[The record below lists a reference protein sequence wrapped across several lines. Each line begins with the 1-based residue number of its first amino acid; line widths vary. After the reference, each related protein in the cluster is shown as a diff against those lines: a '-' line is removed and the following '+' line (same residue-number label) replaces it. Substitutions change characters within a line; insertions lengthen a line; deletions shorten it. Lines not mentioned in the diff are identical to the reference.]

1 MDRPCN
7 PSETFLFTPSRF
19 VHYGIDDGNFRYYYA
34 YGNTQPEDLL
44 KHIHRDDIVLPNVLL
59 LGCGDLRSCLY
70 TLWKNFDPIFGYKN
84 FQGIHFSL
92 NDYCSAVLARDVL
105 FLYLIQQ
112 LHYLRHD
119 EMKLKKWFCAIWAI
133 WYSHELLPDHR
144 QILKESLSLLHSFAE
159 SCSLWSQSSD
169 NPLRNIVSFQ
179 EEETLT
185 ATRSM
190 WKLWLKLCD
199 VNVDW
204 ISLKKESPK
213 SEFVSMN
220 SKLMSITKC
229 RKVLGLLSIGTCKEE
244 VEKMSGEFEKY
255 FKSGCVFAEV
265 TFQLSMPSSKCENFA
280 NPTFFEK
287 EDLYTLHYASVPYL
301 CYFHTLQFSV
311 NKLLK
316 AGVSSSDMNWLKV
329 DQASFKVYPVLANCV
344 QQFVIWLT
352 SSSNCLNNQLNH
364 SNSSVSFTFQLG
376 NAIKFLYFQ
385 KEEPQFDIVH
395 SSNLIDTLSP
405 PSLVLSVAPVLKKH
419 GLLITTSLLYQMVTS
434 CGLYMQEVF
443 GFPTEQIP
451 ILCGMRCIGQDG
463 KYNCE
468 VSINP
473 APAYHNTLSSLG
485 YGQGELVFV
494 WEKVNGAMPLILP
507 SLNDSGFAHSLHNC
521 IRNCTT
527 SFRTKNNDV
536 SRGMCSHTGVLV
548 LKSFVSQLSKSVAIE
563 DYLFWEGFS
572 RLIRS
577 DEPLKPYLLHLQTQ
591 MLLSGLHIHLTLTV
605 EDCPLCNGMPFGK
618 SLCTVPIEFAC
629 VGLTVPFF
637 LAFLHPSNQ
646 DLIDPIEID
655 ALPSEFQ
662 IIDSAPCMVSS
673 GRKLEMTVIIPQKYM
688 DSTHKITIAASTT
701 KHTLIG
707 PSVTITPFCSN
718 LLTPERSSSALFPLY
733 QTRLSPV
740 ESSFGELTE
749 YFVEEGYFISTVTL
763 SVDTISCLGSNC
775 KLNVLQLS
783 PFSIKLICGSLNLVL
798 TFHAPID
805 FNGSKIQLFRKKGL
819 VKVTAPRTIYQF
831 YNEQLH
837 FINCTNKLVVPS
849 MSISDEILRQCC
861 GRQYT
866 VNDKEIMAR
875 FSREPTLMP
884 ALVNLKECFTSLF
897 QIKATR
903 DFEFVMPSK
912 TNPSQNLV
920 VGILTVQNRIFNIE
934 TQSPAL
940 DVLYYYPEKIS
951 TPPDN
956 VIKDFFLHRIFSENL
971 NEVLSK
977 TYITTDFELEL
988 LKKVFHYFNRR
999 TTNTRRHSSNPK
1011 FYEHFER
1018 AIIYPLYVEEGQ
1030 LTTELQEMF
1039 IDKKADFSVHETQM
1053 ASSYS
1058 KSPNELKRCNF
1069 CKSTEQNLK
1078 ACSRCKNAWY
1088 CGQECQKNDWPHHKE
1103 LCGVKPPIIPAEKCA
1118 NCGKVDCLRKCTRCR
1133 AVSYCSKECQQ
1144 KDWSTH
1150 KNDCSSINK

>member
-44 KHIHRDDIVLPNVLL
+44 EHIHRDDIVLPNVLL
-59 LGCGDLRSCLY
+59 LGCGDLCSCFY
-70 TLWKNFDPIFGYKN
+70 TLWKNFDPIFGSKH

-112 LHYLRHD
+112 LHNLRHD

-159 SCSLWSQSSD
+159 SCSLWGQSSD

-185 ATRSM
+185 ATRSV

-199 VNVDW
+199 VNIDW
-204 ISLKKESPK
+204 ISLKKESYK
-213 SEFVSMN
+213 SEFAVSMK
-220 SKLMSITKC
+220 SEFMSITRC
-229 RKVLGLLSIGTCKEE
+229 MKVLGLLSIDTCKEE
-244 VEKMSGEFEKY
+244 VERMNREFEKY
-255 FKSGCVFAEV
+255 YKSGCVFAEV
-265 TFQLSMPSSKCENFA
+265 TFQLSVPSSKCEKFNIA

-287 EDLYTLHYASVPYL
+287 EDLYTLHYASLPYL

-316 AGVSSSDMNWLKV
+316 AGVSCSDMNWLKV
-329 DQASFKVYPVLANCV
+329 DQASFKVCPVLANCV

-352 SSSNCLNNQLNH
+352 SSSNCLNNQLNR
-364 SNSSVSFTFQLG
+364 SNPSVSFTFQLG
-376 NAIKFLYFQ
+376 DAIKFLYSQ
-385 KEEPQFDIVH
+385 KREPQFDIVH

-405 PSLVLSVAPVLKKH
+405 PSLLLSVAPVLKTH
-419 GLLITTSLLYQMVTS
+419 GFLITTSLLYQTVTS
-434 CGLYMQEVF
+434 CGLYLQEVF
-443 GFPTEQIP
+443 GFPAEQIP
-451 ILCGMRCIGQDG
+451 VLCGMRCIGQDG
-463 KYNCE
+463 KYSCE
-468 VSINP
+468 VSIHP
-473 APAYHNTLSSLG
+473 TPAYHNTNPSTSFG

-494 WEKVNGAMPLILP
+494 WEKVNGAMPLILS
-507 SLNDSGFAHSLHNC
+507 SLNDCGFAHALHNC

-527 SFRTKNNDV
+527 SFHTKNNDA

-548 LKSFVSQLSKSVAIE
+548 LNCFVSQLSKLVAIE

-572 RLIRS
+572 TLIRS
-577 DEPLKPYLLHLQTQ
+577 DESLKPYLLHLQTQ
-591 MLLSGLHIHLTLTV
+591 MILSGLHIHLTLTV
-605 EDCPLCNGMPFGK
+605 EDCPLCNEMPLGK
-618 SLCTVPIEFAC
+618 SLCMVSIEFASP
-629 VGLTVPFF
+629 GLNAPIF

-646 DLIDPIEID
+646 DVDPIEID
-655 ALPSEFQ
+655 ALPSEVQ
-662 IIDSAPCMVSS
+662 IIDSASCMVTSD
-673 GRKLEMTVIIPQKYM
+673 RKLEMTVIIPQKYM
-688 DSTHKITIAASTT
+688 DSTHKITIAASMVVRTS
-701 KHTLIG
+701 LGSFI
-707 PSVTITPFCSN
+707 PVCSD
-718 LLTPERSSSALFPLY
+718 LLTPERSSSVLFPLY
-733 QTRLSPV
+733 QPRLSPFQ
-740 ESSFGELTE
+740 SSFGELTE
-749 YFVEEGYFISTVTL
+749 HFVEEGYFISTVTL

-783 PFSIKLICGSLNLVL
+783 PFSIKLICGSHNLVL

-849 MSISDEILRQCC
+849 MSISDKVLVYCC

-866 VNDKEIMAR
+866 LNDREIMAR
-875 FSREPTLMP
+875 FNREPTLMP
-884 ALVNLKECFTSLF
+884 TLVSVKECFTCLF
-897 QIKATR
+897 KAKAAD

-912 TNPSQNLV
+912 TNSNQNLV
-920 VGILTVQNRIFNIE
+920 VGVFTVQNRIFNIE

-951 TPPDN
+951 TPPND
-956 VIKDFFLHRIFSENL
+956 VIENFFLYGNPNKPIFS
-971 NEVLSK
+971 
-977 TYITTDFELEL
+977 TYITTNFELEL
-988 LKKVFHYFNRR
+988 LKKIFHYFRR
-999 TTNTRRHSSNPK
+999 HTTNTKRHSGNPK
-1011 FYEHFER
+1011 RCEHFER

-1030 LTTELQEMF
+1030 LTKELREMF
-1039 IDKKADFSVHETQM
+1039 IDKKADSNVHETSM

-1058 KSPNELKRCNF
+1058 KSPNELKCCNF
-1069 CKSTEQNLK
+1069 CKGTEQNLK

-1088 CGQECQKNDWPHHKE
+1088 CGQECQKNDWSHHKK
-1103 LCGVKPPIIPAEKCA
+1103 LCGVKSPMIPAEKCS
-1118 NCGKVDCLRKCTRCR
+1118 NCGKVDCLRKCTRCCT
-1133 AVSYCSKECQQ
+1133 VSYCSKECQQ

-1150 KNDCSSINK
+1150 KNNCSSIKK

>member
-19 VHYGIDDGNFRYYYA
+19 VHYGSFRYYYA

-44 KHIHRDDIVLPNVLL
+44 EHIHCDDIVLPNVLL
-59 LGCGDLRSCLY
+59 LGCGDLRSCFY
-70 TLWKNFDPIFGYKN
+70 TLWKNFDPIFGSKH
-84 FQGIHFSL
+84 FQGIHFLL

-133 WYSHELLPDHR
+133 WYSHELLADHR

-185 ATRSM
+185 ATRSV

-204 ISLKKESPK
+204 TSLKKKSPN
-213 SEFVSMN
+213 SEFVSME
-220 SKLMSITKC
+220 SKSMSITEC
-229 RKVLGLLSIGTCKEE
+229 RKVLGLLSIDTCEEE
-244 VEKMSGEFEKY
+244 VEKMSREFEKY

-265 TFQLSMPSSKCENFA
+265 NFQLSMPSSKCKNFA

-287 EDLYTLHYASVPYL
+287 EDQYTLHYASVPYI

-329 DQASFKVYPVLANCV
+329 DQASFKVCPVLANCV

-352 SSSNCLNNQLNH
+352 SASNCLNNQLDCPNP
-364 SNSSVSFTFQLG
+364 SVSFTFQLG
-376 NAIKFLYFQ
+376 DAIKFLYSQ
-385 KEEPQFDIVH
+385 KREPQFDIVH

-405 PSLVLSVAPVLKKH
+405 PSLVLCAAPVLKKH
-419 GLLITTSLLYQMVTS
+419 GLLITTSLLYQTVTS
-434 CGLYMQEVF
+434 CGLYIQEVF
-443 GFPTEQIP
+443 GFPAEQIP
-451 ILCGMRCIGQDG
+451 VLCGMRCIGQDG

-468 VSINP
+468 VSIHP
-473 APAYHNTLSSLG
+473 ATAYQNTLSSLG
-485 YGQGELVFV
+485 YGQGEMVFV

-507 SLNDSGFAHSLHNC
+507 SLNDCGFAHSLHNC
-521 IRNCTT
+521 IKNCTT
-527 SFRTKNNDV
+527 SFRTKNDDV

-577 DEPLKPYLLHLQTQ
+577 DESLKPYLLHLQTQ

-605 EDCPLCNGMPFGK
+605 EDCPLCNEMPLGK
-618 SLCTVPIEFAC
+618 SLCMVPIEFASPY
-629 VGLTVPFF
+629 LNTPIF
-637 LAFLHPSNQ
+637 LAFLHPFYQ
-646 DLIDPIEID
+646 DFDSIEID
-655 ALPSEFQ
+655 ALPSEVQ

-673 GRKLEMTVIIPQKYM
+673 GRKIEMTVIIPQKYM
-688 DSTHKITIAASTT
+688 DTIHKITIAVSM
-701 KHTLIG
+701 
-707 PSVTITPFCSN
+707 SVRTSLGSFIPVCSS

-733 QTRLSPV
+733 QPRLSPV
-740 ESSFGELTE
+740 KSSFGELTE
-749 YFVEEGYFISTVTL
+749 YFVQEGYFISTVTL

-783 PFSIKLICGSLNLVL
+783 PFSIKLICGSLNLIL

-805 FNGSKIQLFRKKGL
+805 FNGLKRQVLHEKGL

-849 MSISDEILRQCC
+849 MSISDKILLQCC

-866 VNDKEIMAR
+866 VNDKEIIAKCN
-875 FSREPTLMP
+875 REPTLMP
-884 ALVNLKECFTSLF
+884 TLVNVKDCFTFLF
-897 QIKATR
+897 QTKATD
-903 DFEFVMPSK
+903 DFEFVMTSK
-912 TNPSQNLV
+912 TNSSQNLV
-920 VGILTVQNRIFNIE
+920 VGVLTVKNHIFNIE

-956 VIKDFFLHRIFSENL
+956 VIENFSLDGNPDKPIFGI
-971 NEVLSK
+971 
-977 TYITTDFELEL
+977 YITTDFELEL

-999 TTNTRRHSSNPK
+999 TTNTKRYSSSPK
-1011 FYEHFER
+1011 LYEHFER

-1039 IDKKADFSVHETQM
+1039 IDKKADSSVHETSI

-1069 CKSTEQNLK
+1069 CKGTEQKLK

-1103 LCGVKPPIIPAEKCA
+1103 LCGVKPSIIPAKKCT
-1118 NCGKVDCLRKCTRCR
+1118 NCGKFDCLRKCTRCR
-1133 AVSYCSKECQQ
+1133 TVSYCSKECQQ

-1150 KNDCSSINK
+1150 KNNCRSINKL

>member
-34 YGNTQPEDLL
+34 YGNTQPKDLL
-44 KHIHRDDIVLPNVLL
+44 EHIHHDDIVLPNVLL
-59 LGCGDLRSCLY
+59 LGCGDLRSCFY
-70 TLWKNFDPIFGYKN
+70 TLWKNFDSIFGSKH
-84 FQGIHFSL
+84 FQGIHFLL

-112 LHYLRHD
+112 LYYLRHD

-144 QILKESLSLLHSFAE
+144 QILKESLSFLHSFAE
-159 SCSLWSQSSD
+159 SCSFWSQSSD

-204 ISLKKESPK
+204 ISLKKES
-213 SEFVSMN
+213 SN
-220 SKLMSITKC
+220 SKFVPMKLSKSLSITWCK
-229 RKVLGLLSIGTCKEE
+229 KVLGLLVIDTCEEE

-265 TFQLSMPSSKCENFA
+265 TFQLSMLSSKCENIA

-287 EDLYTLHYASVPYL
+287 EDLYTLHYGSMPYL

-329 DQASFKVYPVLANCV
+329 DQASFKVCPVLANCV

-352 SSSNCLNNQLNH
+352 SSSNCLNNQLDCPNP
-364 SNSSVSFTFQLG
+364 SVSFTFQLG
-376 NAIKFLYFQ
+376 DAIKFLYSQ
-385 KEEPQFDIVH
+385 KREPKFDIVH

-405 PSLVLSVAPVLKKH
+405 PSLVLSVGPVLKKH
-419 GLLITTSLLYQMVTS
+419 GLLITTSLLYQTVTS
-434 CGLYMQEVF
+434 CGLYIQEVF
-443 GFPTEQIP
+443 GFPAEQIP

-463 KYNCE
+463 KYNSE
-468 VSINP
+468 VSIHP
-473 APAYHNTLSSLG
+473 APSFHNTNPLTSLG

-507 SLNDSGFAHSLHNC
+507 SLNDSVFAHSLHNC

-572 RLIRS
+572 RLMRS
-577 DEPLKPYLLHLQTQ
+577 DESLKPYLLHLQTQ
-591 MLLSGLHIHLTLTV
+591 MLLCGLHIHLTLTV
-605 EDCPLCNGMPFGK
+605 KDCPLCNEMPLGK
-618 SLCTVPIEFAC
+618 SLCMVPIEFAC
-629 VGLTVPFF
+629 VGLIVPIF
-637 LAFLHPSNQ
+637 LAFLHPSCQ
-646 DLIDPIEID
+646 DFDPTEID
-655 ALPSEFQ
+655 ALPSEVQ
-662 IIDSAPCMVSS
+662 IIDSAPCMVTS
-673 GRKLEMTVIIPQKYM
+673 GRKIEMTVIIPQKYM
-688 DSTHKITIAASTT
+688 DSTHKLTIAASM
-701 KHTLIG
+701 
-707 PSVTITPFCSN
+707 SVRTSLGSLKNIIPVCSN

-733 QTRLSPV
+733 QTRLSSV
-740 ESSFGELTE
+740 QSSFGELTE

-775 KLNVLQLS
+775 KLNVSPLS

-805 FNGSKIQLFRKKGL
+805 FNGLKRQVLHEKGL

-849 MSISDEILRQCC
+849 MSISDEILRNCC

-866 VNDKEIMAR
+866 VNDQEIMAR
-875 FSREPTLMP
+875 FSREPTQMP
-884 ALVNLKECFTSLF
+884 ILVNIKESFTSLF
-897 QIKATR
+897 QIKATD
-903 DFEFVMPSK
+903 DFEFFMSSK
-912 TNPSQNLV
+912 TNSSQRLI
-920 VGILTVQNRIFNIE
+920 VGVLTVQNHIFNIE
-934 TQSPAL
+934 TQSPTL

-951 TPPDN
+951 TPPDD
-956 VIKDFFLHRIFSENL
+956 VIQIFFFHRIICENP
-971 NEVLSK
+971 NKVVCK
-977 TYITTDFELEL
+977 TPIATDFELEL
-988 LKKVFHYFNRR
+988 LKKIFHYFNRR
-999 TTNTRRHSSNPK
+999 TTNTKRHSSNPK
-1011 FYEHFER
+1011 LYEHFER

-1030 LTTELQEMF
+1030 LTKELQEMF
-1039 IDKKADFSVHETQM
+1039 NHDKKADSSVHETSM

-1058 KSPNELKRCNF
+1058 KSYYTDKLIH
-1069 CKSTEQNLK
+1069 TTLINLRFNRTSH
-1078 ACSRCKNAWY
+1078 C
-1088 CGQECQKNDWPHHKE
+1088 
-1103 LCGVKPPIIPAEKCA
+1103 
-1118 NCGKVDCLRKCTRCR
+1118 
-1133 AVSYCSKECQQ
+1133 
-1144 KDWSTH
+1144 
-1150 KNDCSSINK
+1150 